1 MLISHFVPSF
11 GRLPKGVRLE
21 RIKASPNYVNGEF
34 RNQLPTT
41 TFSEGGNRMSFL
53 RDFMFGD
60 SARVKPA
67 HALPQIK
74 TDIKNPALNCDRV
87 LWLGHSSYYLELAG
101 QRILIDPIFSPYAAP
116 FAFLNK
122 AFAGAYAFSAEDM
135 PEIDY
140 LIISHDHWDHLDY
153 PTITSLQPKIK
164 AVICPLGVGAS
175 LESWGMAPEIIREFD
190 WHEHWAS
197 GPDFRIH
204 VLPARHFS
212 GRGIKRNQ
220 TLWASF
226 MLETPNRRVYYSGD
240 SGYGPHFA
248 QIGNRFGAIDLA
260 IMENGQY
267 NKHWNLIHMMPEET
281 VQATID
287 LGAKRL
293 LPAHSGRF
301 SMSNHA
307 WDEPYIRLCA
317 ASRGKSFLLA
327 TPKIGESVDLATPGH
342 WFTPWWEDPGL

>member
-164 AVICPLGVGAS
+164 AVICPLG
-175 LESWGMAPEIIREFD
+175 
-190 WHEHWAS
+190 
-197 GPDFRIH
+197 
-204 VLPARHFS
+204 
-212 GRGIKRNQ
+212 GR
-220 TLWASF
+220 
-226 MLETPNRRVYYSGD
+226 P
-240 SGYGPHFA
+240 
-248 QIGNRFGAIDLA
+248 
-260 IMENGQY
+260 
-267 NKHWNLIHMMPEET
+267 
-281 VQATID
+281 
-287 LGAKRL
+287 
-293 LPAHSGRF
+293 
-301 SMSNHA
+301 
-307 WDEPYIRLCA
+307 
-317 ASRGKSFLLA
+317 FL
-327 TPKIGESVDLATPGH
+327 KN
-342 WFTPWWEDPGL
+342 